1 MFRIIWLQF
10 RHSLKVW
17 GLTLFLFIVT
27 GFLTGACLNAVRT
40 IADHYPHLSK
50 NINPTNG
57 FYFPLLFGILT
68 IFIVSSGVIKL
79 VINRLSKEY
88 ILWVI
93 LGANPHQ
100 LSLLIGGQLALT
112 GALGSFIGFVLAVPP
127 MVSLDRW
134 FIVVYEGSHFA
145 QRVPALP
152 LEFSLSACGLT
163 VGFIAVVSGLAGYL
177 HAHQLFASTQSDIL
191 AFKKKPAKLQLII
204 RGFLMIVSAA
214 GLIFCYGDSLILTP
228 QAQHFLRVGQFH
240 EAAKTYI
247 TNLMLII
254 LLSIIFFSLVSQI
267 ILPWLIKGWTWLLP
281 RKTSPTVNTAFWN
294 TIFDQD
300 YLSSLI
306 SPLVAGSLMLTGITL
321 IASEITNGGTNQE
334 AATNIK
340 ESLVIFVGTPLSI
353 ILANVLTITIMT
365 STQKRDGLTQLSIL
379 GFTPKDLLGE
389 KFQEAII
396 YSGTFLICGVLANL
410 LLYLLIKHI
419 VVMTHKTMTLS
430 WLANFMWPVWLWV
443 IIMIFI
449 ASVDGLQVGYSLK
462 NQVGNLISPISKQ

>member
-1 MFRIIWLQF
+1 VR
-10 RHSLKVW
+10 
-17 GLTLFLFIVT
+17 LFMYFNCSFSTSTT
-27 GFLTGACLNAVRT
+27 G
-40 IADHYPHLSK
+40 
-50 NINPTNG
+50 
-57 FYFPLLFGILT
+57 
-68 IFIVSSGVIKL
+68 
-79 VINRLSKEY
+79 
-88 ILWVI
+88 
-93 LGANPHQ
+93 
-100 LSLLIGGQLALT
+100 
-112 GALGSFIGFVLAVPP
+112 
-127 MVSLDRW
+127 
-134 FIVVYEGSHFA
+134 
-145 QRVPALP
+145 
-152 LEFSLSACGLT
+152 
-163 VGFIAVVSGLAGYL
+163 
-177 HAHQLFASTQSDIL
+177 
-191 AFKKKPAKLQLII
+191 
-204 RGFLMIVSAA
+204 
-214 GLIFCYGDSLILTP
+214 
-228 QAQHFLRVGQFH
+228 
-240 EAAKTYI
+240 
-247 TNLMLII
+247 NLMLII

-340 ESLVIFVGTPLSI
+340 ESLVIFVGTPLLI

-410 LLYLLIKHI
+410 PLYLLIKHI

>member
-1 MFRIIWLQF
+1 MVD
-10 RHSLKVW
+10 K
-17 GLTLFLFIVT
+17 
-27 GFLTGACLNAVRT
+27 
-40 IADHYPHLSK
+40 
-50 NINPTNG
+50 
-57 FYFPLLFGILT
+57 
-68 IFIVSSGVIKL
+68 GVD
-79 VINRLSKEY
+79 
-88 ILWVI
+88 
-93 LGANPHQ
+93 
-100 LSLLIGGQLALT
+100 
-112 GALGSFIGFVLAVPP
+112 LAV
-127 MVSLDRW
+127 
-134 FIVVYEGSHFA
+134 A
-145 QRVPALP
+145 
-152 LEFSLSACGLT
+152 
-163 VGFIAVVSGLAGYL
+163 
-177 HAHQLFASTQSDIL
+177 
-191 AFKKKPAKLQLII
+191 KKN
-204 RGFLMIVSAA
+204 V
-214 GLIFCYGDSLILTP
+214 
-228 QAQHFLRVGQFH
+228 
-240 EAAKTYI
+240 
-247 TNLMLII
+247 
-254 LLSIIFFSLVSQI
+254 
-267 ILPWLIKGWTWLLP
+267 
-281 RKTSPTVNTAFWN
+281 PTVNTAFWN

-340 ESLVIFVGTPLSI
+340 ESLVIFVGTPLLI

-410 LLYLLIKHI
+410 PLYLLIKHI

-449 ASVDGLQVGYSLK
+449 ASVDGLQVGYGLK